1 MPNTRKAVPLS
12 KELVQRERETT
23 EMSLLN
29 EKGKPRPSTSKPS
42 PDGKN
47 AADKEARGR
56 KVHQ

>member
-29 EKGKPRPSTSKPS
+29 ENGKPRSPTSTSS
-42 PDGKN
+42 GGKS
-47 AADKEARGR
+47 AADKEVRGR
-56 KVHQ
+56 KGHH

>member
-29 EKGKPRPSTSKPS
+29 EKGKPLSPTSTSS
-42 PDGKN
+42 SGGKSD
-47 AADKEARGR
+47 AHKETRGR
-56 KVHQ
+56 KGHR